1 MDNKQR
7 AQQRADQIRAF
18 RDELE
23 LLASG
28 RVLRLADEQR
38 EAVARYHD
46 SLLKSLAEKFDI
58 DTSVRQKQLS
68 AGMKIASFIGA
79 LALAASVFFLFYQFW
94 GYFTTPVQVAVLVA
108 APLATLL
115 LTWWV
120 SRREST
126 GYFAK
131 LLGMVS
137 FACFVLNLVMLGQI
151 FNITP
156 SDKALLAW
164 ATYAFLLAY
173 AFDVRL
179 LLAVGILVLAGF
191 IAARTGTWSGLYWLS
206 VGERPENFFIPAL
219 LVFTVPLWVKH
230 RSRTGFGTIYRVFG
244 CLLFLIP
251 VLVLSNWGYGSY
263 LPWDINVIEGVYQV
277 VGFMVSA
284 GLIALGIR
292 QQWSDVINTGNSFF
306 VLFLYTKF
314 FDWWWEAMPKYLFFL
329 VIALVSLLL
338 LLVYKRI
345 RLHSRMEEGSGA

>member
-1 MDNKQR
+1 MDNKQQ

-23 LLASG
+23 LLESG
-28 RVLRLADEQR
+28 AVLRLAAEQR
-38 EAVARYHD
+38 DAVARYHD
-46 SLLKSLAEKFDI
+46 DLLNSLAAQFDI
-58 DTSVRQKQLS
+58 DTSSRQKQLS

-94 GYFTTPVQVAVLVA
+94 GYFTTPVQVAVLIA
-108 APLATLL
+108 APLLTLL

-120 SRREST
+120 SGREAT
-126 GYFAK
+126 GYYAK

-164 ATYAFLLAY
+164 AAYGFLLAY

-179 LLAVGILVLAGF
+179 LLAAGILALAGF

-206 VGERPENFFIPAL
+206 VGERPENFLVPAL
-219 LVFTVPLWVKH
+219 LIFATPLLLKH
-230 RSRTGFGTIYRVFG
+230 RTRTGFDAIYRVFG

-263 LPWDINVIEGVYQV
+263 LGWDIPVIEGFYQV
-277 VGFMVSA
+277 LGFAVSA
-284 GLIALGIR
+284 GLMALGLRR
-292 QQWSDVINTGNSFF
+292 QWPDVVNTGNSFF

-314 FDWWWEAMPKYLFFL
+314 FDWWWDIMPKYLFFL

-338 LLVYKRI
+338 LVVYQRI
-345 RLHSRMEEGSGA
+345 RLHSRMEEGKRA